1 MQKISD
7 TAPGMVIL
15 DDVYDK
21 ICDYE
26 ELYQSH
32 IEARKGKRYRND
44 VLVFTDRLEEN
55 LIELQNELIWQTYSV
70 GRYRP
75 FYVREPKLRLVM
87 ALQYRDRVVQWAIY
101 KQLFPYYDKHFIEDS
116 YACRRGKGTHKA
128 ADRLQYWLRQVS
140 RKPGKWYYLKLDIS
154 KYFYRVDHLV
164 LFDILSR
171 RIKDPRLMQ
180 LLSEIINSEDTR
192 FGLPAG
198 TNPDECP
205 EDMWLCDVGM
215 PIGNLTSQLFANI
228 YLNELD
234 QLCKH
239 ELHTHFYIRYMDDII
254 ILSDS
259 KSELAELKT
268 VIEEFLNNILHLD
281 LNKKTAIRP
290 IWTGVDFVGFHI
302 WATHRKLKKQTARR
316 MIRNVKRM
324 CEEVA
329 TGTMSRE
336 EFERAAA
343 SYNGLLQHCDS
354 YGLRRKLNE
363 IYFQT
368 EPQSLEEK
376 ETPSNQESLFCGYYG
391 SMDDYVQ
398 RENTEEGDMER
409 KCYNCENFY
418 QSWFGGYGKCCCRV
432 HGSID
437 ADQKERHPDTAAAN
451 CKEYTQK
458 GGGET
463 TVEH

>member
-1 MQKISD
+1 MEKNISD

-15 DDVYDK
+15 DDVYDR
-21 ICDYE
+21 ICEYE

-32 IEARKGKRYRND
+32 LEARKGKRYRDD
-44 VLVFTDRLEEN
+44 VLLFTDKLEEN
-55 LIELQNELIWQTYSV
+55 LIELQNELIWQSYKV
-70 GRYRP
+70 GKYRQ

-87 ALQYRDRVVQWAIY
+87 ALQYRDRVVQWDIY
-101 KQLFPYYDKHFIEDS
+101 KQLYPFYDKMFIEDS
-116 YACRRGKGTHKA
+116 YACRREKGSHKA

-198 TNPDECP
+198 LSPEECT
-205 EDMWLCDVGM
+205 EDMWLADVGM
-215 PIGNLTSQLFANI
+215 PIGNLTSQLFANL

-239 ELHTHFYIRYMDDII
+239 ELHVHYYIRYMDDVI
-254 ILSDS
+254 ILLDD
-259 KSELAELKT
+259 KRELARLKAI
-268 VIEEFLNNILHLD
+268 IEDFLNSVLHLD

-290 IWTGVDFVGFHI
+290 CSLGVEFVGYHI

-324 CEEVA
+324 CEQMA
-329 TGTMSRE
+329 AGTLSRE
-336 EFERAAA
+336 EFDRTAA
-343 SYNGLLQHCDS
+343 SYNGVLQHCNS
-354 YGLRRKLNE
+354 YGLKQKLNE
-363 IYFQT
+363 IYFQHNYQPQEAPAEPERT
-368 EPQSLEEK
+368 EQA
-376 ETPSNQESLFCGYYG
+376 
-391 SMDDYVQ
+391 
-398 RENTEEGDMER
+398 TEEAAMER
-409 KCYNCENFY
+409 RCYNCEHFY
-418 QSWFGGYGKCCCRV
+418 QSWFCGYGQCVCKV
-432 HGSID
+432 HGSLD
-437 ADQKERHPDTAAAN
+437 VDQHERHPDTAAAT
-451 CKEYTQK
+451 CAEYKPKQK
-458 GGGET
+458 RE
-463 TVEH
+463 EAQ

>member
-1 MQKISD
+1 MKKNISD

-15 DDVYDK
+15 DDVYDR
-21 ICDYE
+21 ICEYE

-32 IEARKGKRYRND
+32 LEARKGKRYRDD
-44 VLVFTDRLEEN
+44 VLLFTDKLEEN
-55 LIELQNELIWQTYSV
+55 LIELQNELIWQSYKV
-70 GRYRP
+70 GKYRQ

-87 ALQYRDRVVQWAIY
+87 ALQYRDRVVQWDIY
-101 KQLFPYYDKHFIEDS
+101 KQLYPFYDKMFIEDS
-116 YACRRGKGTHKA
+116 YACRREKGSHKA

-198 TNPDECP
+198 LSPEECT
-205 EDMWLCDVGM
+205 EDMWLADVGM
-215 PIGNLTSQLFANI
+215 PIGNLTSQLFANL

-239 ELHTHFYIRYMDDII
+239 ELHVHYYIRYMDDVI
-254 ILSDS
+254 ILLDD
-259 KSELAELKT
+259 KRELARLKAI
-268 VIEEFLNNILHLD
+268 IEDFLNSVLHLD

-290 IWTGVDFVGFHI
+290 CILGVEFVGYHI

-324 CEEVA
+324 CEQMA
-329 TGTMSRE
+329 AGTLSRE
-336 EFERAAA
+336 EFDRTAA
-343 SYNGLLQHCDS
+343 SYNGVLRHCNS
-354 YGLRRKLNE
+354 YGLKQKLNE
-363 IYFQT
+363 IYFQYNYQPQEAPAEPETT
-368 EPQSLEEK
+368 EQA
-376 ETPSNQESLFCGYYG
+376 
-391 SMDDYVQ
+391 
-398 RENTEEGDMER
+398 TEEAIMER
-409 KCYNCENFY
+409 KCYNCEHFY
-418 QSWFGGYGKCCCRV
+418 QSWFCGYGQCVCKV
-432 HGSID
+432 HGSLD
-437 ADQKERHPDTAAAN
+437 VDQHERHPDTAAAT
-451 CKEYTQK
+451 CAEYKPKQK
-458 GGGET
+458 RE
-463 TVEH
+463 EAD